1 MLDPRDWKAIL
12 EVYAG
17 EPALAL
23 ALAYQF
29 NALKQFLQ
37 RGAKGI
43 PDAVAA
49 CNQAIQTLYL
59 HTDFH
64 ELGQRLYYL
73 TIESTIT
80 VKEEELI
87 TALTKSV
94 HDSKRKP
101 MAHSAVKQKP
111 QISLVKPI
119 AKSKP
124 AKKRRAS

>member
-1 MLDPRDWKAIL
+1 MLDPRDWKAIFK
-12 EVYAG
+12 VYAG
-17 EPALAL
+17 EPAFAL

-37 RGAKGI
+37 RGAKGV

-80 VKEEELI
+80 VKEEDLI
-87 TALTKSV
+87 TALTKSL

-111 QISLVKPI
+111 QISLVKPST
-119 AKSKP
+119 KSRP